1 MMFSRPDRFLLKP
14 TPSASKVLALPQTS
28 MLPEVGGRMPAMAR
42 IRVDFP
48 APLAPMMPM
57 AVPAYTSK
65 LTFRSASTSLT
76 ARWPRPNRTSAC
88 FRVGLR
94 SNVVR

>member
-1 MMFSRPDRFLLKP
+1 MMFSRPDSFLLKP

-28 MLPEVGGRMPAMAR
+28 MLPVVGGRMPAMAR

-65 LTFRSASTSLT
+65 LTFRA
-76 ARWPRPNRTSAC
+76 PPPP
-88 FRVGLR
+88 
-94 SNVVR
+94 

>member
-1 MMFSRPDRFLLKP
+1 MMFSRPDSFLLKP
-14 TPSASKVLALPQTS
+14 TPSASKVLALPHFDAA
-28 MLPEVGGRMPAMAR
+28 GGRRQDAAMAR

-65 LTFRSASTSLT
+65 LTFRA
-76 ARWPRPNRTSAC
+76 PPPP
-88 FRVGLR
+88 
-94 SNVVR
+94 